1 MGQPVVHF
9 EIGCKDKARSEA
21 FFTGL
26 FGWKLTPAGPASLID
41 TGGGGIN
48 GHLTSLGHEPHRY
61 VTVYAQ
67 VDDLGAYLT
76 KAEALGGK
84 RLVGPVDLPTGSF
97 AWLADPDENIIG
109 LWKPRPPE
117 AKEEGAS

>member
-1 MGQPVVHF
+1 MLVKMSNPVVHF

-48 GHLTSLGHEPHRY
+48 GHLTSKGQRLKKLHGDRWRSTLGEY
-61 VTVYAQ
+61 
-67 VDDLGAYLT
+67 
-76 KAEALGGK
+76 
-84 RLVGPVDLPTGSF
+84 
-97 AWLADPDENIIG
+97 
-109 LWKPRPPE
+109 
-117 AKEEGAS
+117 